1 MPRTHLLK
9 RLRQAEQDFRQA
21 DASSREKQAERQLKR
36 IEDESSDVRKALLA
50 LVFFEIYLASVLYT
64 TTHLDLLLDRS
75 IGYLTYIV
83 SVQAPTFM
91 VASAIALFFAHLF
104 ALSLHARV
112 GKRLQH
118 YAAQFPDRTSFLPEG
133 VLTNV
138 VVAGLTSQL
147 WRFAAIL
154 VLVLFLFLSPLMLLL
169 WIQAKTIVLQNP
181 AVTWLSR
188 GLILADVV
196 LMLKVL
202 AAHSPALR
210 SWPWLLPGLL
220 VSLLSFVLSW
230 VVFLVPDE
238 TLESFYVTAAKATIP
253 SWVIEPRKSEKTVKV
268 IGSGPARCLVGNV
281 PWYVEPITKSEF
293 ELPPSTKR
301 PTVVNAEEAQIPP
314 CFNSS
319 TTLAFSLAMTSW
331 LGFPRAYVLDGETI
345 NGGLLSAKERA
356 VLYTH
361 TQKAPLHPEFFSV
374 LEKTPNLNLSRKV
387 LAYGSFRNAFMPRT
401 WVVANGKPIDFRGAQ
416 LQGGGIAGWKEEGLV
431 DWAMTNTGASGW
443 TEIVVDQLE
452 SNLSYA
458 NLSGAQITGVNGPP
472 VFFNVQINQ
481 LIAVQTAFGS
491 PIFAGS
497 AISRSDFR
505 YANLQRSQWRMAQSS
520 QNHTLGSIVQHSDFR
535 FANLS
540 NSNVYKAVLAN
551 SGFGHSAWT
560 HSTLVETQLE
570 TVDFAGVDMTK
581 LADTSG
587 TSLTDVGL
595 SFAAV
600 PEALVSGRN
609 KDGVAFGSGLV
620 FVYGNSKPVQL
631 QGPYLRFTSDQ
642 TGSLSFGKFPPPDMG
657 PFYLSRLSASMKK
670 EAIRL
675 TPEYCFG
682 AQISNTQ
689 GKESICKKEKP
700 VTISRLSKALFP
712 IVTAACFYS
721 GQGRN
726 FDPAQ
731 IAGLSDVLEATM
743 LYEFSQ
749 LLLRTS
755 ESNPFAN
762 MFAMAQN
769 LAHRFKGCSVDIHGN
784 EKGVEVREMFE
795 QFKSVF
801 ESMDG
806 GLQRG
811 MRPR

>member
-9 RLRQAEQDFRQA
+9 RLRQAERELRQA
-21 DASSREKQAERQLKR
+21 DASSSEKQAERQLKR
-36 IEDESSDVRKALLA
+36 IDDESSDVRKAFLA
-50 LVFFEIYLASVLYT
+50 LVFLEIYLASVLYT

-91 VASAIALFFAHLF
+91 VVSAIALFFVHLF
-104 ALSLHARV
+104 ALSLNARV

-118 YAAQFPDRTSFLPEG
+118 YAVQFPDRTSHLPEG

-138 VVAGLTSQL
+138 VAAGLTSHL

-154 VLVLFLFLSPLMLLL
+154 ILFLSPLVLLL

-181 AVTWLSR
+181 AVTWMIR
-188 GLILADVV
+188 ALIFVDVA

-202 AAHSPALR
+202 AALSPALR
-210 SWPWLLPGLL
+210 SWPWLLTGLL

-281 PWYVEPITKSEF
+281 PWHVEPVTKSEF
-293 ELPPSTKR
+293 ELPPSAKR
-301 PTVVNAEEAQIPP
+301 PTVVNAEEAQIPT

-401 WVVANGKPIDFRGAQ
+401 WVDANGKPIDLRGAH
-416 LQGGGIAGWKEEGLV
+416 LQGGGITGWKEEGLV
-431 DWAMTNTGASGW
+431 DWAMKNASGSGW
-443 TEIVVDQLE
+443 TEIEVDQLE

-458 NLSGAQITGVNGPP
+458 NLSGAQLAGVNGPP
-472 VFFNVQINQ
+472 VFYNVQINQ
-481 LIAVQTAFGS
+481 LIAIQAVFGS

-505 YANLQRSQWRMAQSS
+505 YANLQRSQWRMAQSR
-520 QNHTLGSIVQHSDFR
+520 QGYTLGSTVQYSDFR
-535 FANLS
+535 FANMNL
-540 NSNVYKAVLAN
+540 SNVYRALIAN
-551 SGFGHSAWT
+551 SSFGNSAWIN
-560 HSTLVETQLE
+560 STLVGTQLE
-570 TVDFAGVDMTK
+570 SSNFAGVDLTK
-581 LADTSG
+581 LQDSSG
-587 TSLTDVGL
+587 TTLKDVRL
-595 SFAAV
+595 PFAAV
-600 PEALVSGRN
+600 REELVLGNNS
-609 KDGVAFGSGLV
+609 DGIAFDNAMM
-620 FVYGNSKPVQL
+620 FVYGNSKNIRL
-631 QGPYLRFTSDQ
+631 QGPYLRFVSDQ
-642 TGSLSFGKFPPPDMG
+642 TGMLLHRSFPVPDLR
-657 PFYLSRLSASMKK
+657 PSYLRRMSGVMKND
-670 EAIRL
+670 AIRQI
-675 TPEYCFG
+675 PESCFG
-682 AQISNTQ
+682 AKMSKAL
-689 GKESICKKEKP
+689 GKESICTKGKSAS
-700 VTISRLSKALFP
+700 ISTFSKLLPTF
-712 IVTAACFYS
+712 VSVACLAS
-721 GQGRN
+721 AQGRN
-726 FDPAQ
+726 FDPGQ
-731 IAGLSDVLEATM
+731 MAGLSDLIDVTM
-743 LYEFSQ
+743 LYESSQ
-749 LLLRTS
+749 LLLRPS
-755 ESNPFAN
+755 EPNLIASRFAKVLH
-762 MFAMAQN
+762 
-769 LAHRFKGCSVDIHGN
+769 LADRLRMCSFDIHGN
-784 EKGVEVREMFE
+784 ERGIEERETFA
-795 QFKSVF
+795 QFQSVF
-801 ESMDG
+801 DSMG
-806 GLQRG
+806 WGSRKKA
-811 MRPR
+811 RSR